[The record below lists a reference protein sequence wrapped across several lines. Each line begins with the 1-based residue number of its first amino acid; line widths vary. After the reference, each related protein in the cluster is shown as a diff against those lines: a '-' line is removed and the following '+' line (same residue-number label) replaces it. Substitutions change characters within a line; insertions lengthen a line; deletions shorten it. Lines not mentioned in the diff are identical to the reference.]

1 MESSSSTSSLYGAGT
16 DTAKG
21 RQPKQIFSSVA
32 ASGVLTNDLVD
43 IMETVKETG
52 KREVVGC
59 SVVVIRTLTEGIVA
73 DTVEDNIFQW
83 NVKMSQ
89 FSQSQLDRDCQE
101 LQQKFGYDF
110 IELQLDFSMVSL
122 VLRTRPACLICST
135 KPDNSNIIIC
145 HETLQPVPV

>member
-1 MESSSSTSSLYGAGT
+1 MSLQVAKRKKKWKEAEDKLRAEKAEKLESSSSTSSLYGAGT

-89 FSQSQLDRDCQE
+89 FS
-101 LQQKFGYDF
+101 
-110 IELQLDFSMVSL
+110 
-122 VLRTRPACLICST
+122 
-135 KPDNSNIIIC
+135 
-145 HETLQPVPV
+145 